1 MKNLGLLLCFV
12 SVVGCSALDNVMFKH
27 FGRQIFRSN
36 ELVSIKEVHIDNA
49 SFEGRD
55 LVVEGVVSSVGPHAT
70 YAILSDSSSRL
81 LIKQTNIARVEDKIS
96 KVDIGNKIRVFGSV
110 ITKNR
115 GLPTVEV
122 KVVSREASSK

>member
-1 MKNLGLLLCFV
+1 MRKLFLLFCFV
-12 SVVGCSALDNVMFKH
+12 SFFGCSALDNFTFKH
-27 FGRQIFRSN
+27 YGKQIFSSN

-55 LVVEGVVSSVGPHAT
+55 LIVEGVVSSVGPHAT
-70 YAILSDSSSRL
+70 YAVLSDSSSRL
-81 LIKQTNIARVEDKIS
+81 LIKQTKIARIEDKIS
-96 KVDIGNKIRVFGSV
+96 KVDIGSKIRVFGSV

-122 KVVSREASSK
+122 KVISREALSK

>member
-1 MKNLGLLLCFV
+1 MRKLFLLFCFV
-12 SVVGCSALDNVMFKH
+12 SFFGCSALDNFMFKH
-27 FGRQIFRSN
+27 YGKQIFSSN

-55 LVVEGVVSSVGPHAT
+55 LIVEGVVSSVGPHAT
-70 YAILSDSSSRL
+70 YAVLSDSSSRL
-81 LIKQTNIARVEDKIS
+81 LIKQTKIARIEDKIS
-96 KVDIGNKIRVFGSV
+96 KVDIGSKVRVFGSV

-122 KVVSREASSK
+122 KVISREALSK